1 MPNDLDV
8 IVNLCGYN
16 ILQPFKRFGAS
27 YKEDIEKSRIETSKI
42 LADYCE
48 SNPHTPKAFINMSGV
63 AIYKPDPEIEY
74 TEDSP
79 VKPYDY
85 MSNLVKDW
93 ELAARIHD
101 DVQKRCRQVILRS
114 GVVLGRDGGLIQN
127 QYWQFFF
134 GLGGPIGKGT
144 QWLPWIH
151 ISDLAGLIHFSIFND
166 HVRGVLNAV
175 APESVTNEQFAKAF
189 GAALGRPAI
198 LPTPSLMMKLAFG
211 SERSVV
217 ILEGQKVIPKRTLE
231 MGFQFKYPTIK
242 EALKQCCK

>member
-1 MPNDLDV
+1 M
-8 IVNLCGYN
+8 
-16 ILQPFKRFGAS
+16 
-27 YKEDIEKSRIETSKI
+27 
-42 LADYCE
+42 
-48 SNPHTPKAFINMSGV
+48 
-63 AIYKPDPEIEY
+63 
-74 TEDSP
+74 
-79 VKPYDY
+79 
-85 MSNLVKDW
+85 
-93 ELAARIHD
+93 
-101 DVQKRCRQVILRS
+101 
-114 GVVLGRDGGLIQN
+114 VLGRDGGLIQN

-151 ISDLAGLIHFSIFND
+151 VSDLAGLIHFSIFND

-242 EALKQCCK
+242 KALEQCCK